1 MKRSTEPQ
9 IFSCLWYKKGDHVA
23 LHLDNCPEFF
33 FCWFGLAKIGAVMV
47 PINARFMYE
56 ESAWIINHCQAHFVV
71 TSDNF
76 SPIYQPMLH
85 DKHSPLTQLFLI
97 TENGLPTEK
106 GVVDFLSEK
115 AKHPVTLNHHTP
127 LSVDD
132 TAEIL
137 FTSGTT
143 SQPKGVVI
151 THYNLRFAGYYSSWQ
166 NALREDDIYLTVMPA
181 FHIDC
186 QCTASLP
193 AFLSVPHLYYWKN
206 TVREPSGSKFS
217 NTKQR

>member
-1 MKRSTEPQ
+1 
-9 IFSCLWYKKGDHVA
+9 
-23 LHLDNCPEFF
+23 
-33 FCWFGLAKIGAVMV
+33 MV

-76 SPIYQPMLH
+76 YPIYQPMLH

-97 TENGLPTEK
+97 TEHGLSTEK
-106 GVVDFLSEK
+106 GVIDFLSEK

-143 SQPKGVVI
+143 SQPKGWLLLIIIYVLLVI
-151 THYNLRFAGYYSSWQ
+151 TPHGRTPYGKMIS
-166 NALREDDIYLTVMPA
+166 I
-181 FHIDC
+181 
-186 QCTASLP
+186 LP
-193 AFLSVPHLYYWKN
+193 SCLLFISIASVPRHFLL
-206 TVREPSGSKFS
+206 FL
-217 NTKQR
+217 

>member
-1 MKRSTEPQ
+1 
-9 IFSCLWYKKGDHVA
+9 
-23 LHLDNCPEFF
+23 
-33 FCWFGLAKIGAVMV
+33 
-47 PINARFMYE
+47 
-56 ESAWIINHCQAHFVV
+56 
-71 TSDNF
+71 
-76 SPIYQPMLH
+76 
-85 DKHSPLTQLFLI
+85 PLTQLFLI

-193 AFLSVPHLYYWKN
+193 AFSVGATFVL
-206 TVREPSGSKFS
+206 
-217 NTKQR
+217 